1 MPDLK
6 ISQLPEYTGNTS
18 GSWLIMNNSGETT
31 TYKVKK
37 ENWVFPYNG
46 NATITGSLNVSGNI
60 SAATSSNFR
69 SVTFGDSFVGVL
81 GPGNLFVPNGY
92 VNTPAI
98 FAESAPPSTGTLDI
112 FTHQRLSLTSSIGN
126 VNISA
131 GQFGGTPRNI
141 NLTSAGGT
149 INSGSLRV
157 IGNTTLTGSL
167 NVTGSSTL
175 NAGGLGNNILTGSI
189 NAMDAVGAGNYMVA
203 RAGGSNFLNAA
214 LNELSGSVKNRI
226 IGPTEITGSLRVS
239 DIPSGSTS
247 NQYVVYNTGSGQFER
262 TTNTGGSG
270 LKTKSFNITG
280 AGWTYPGSGSVRYRT
295 LNFATPFS
303 STNFAGSC
311 MFKYDNST
319 GFRNDEARY
328 DIINSGSVNLIVDN
342 VPLSSSIFN
351 AIFIE
356 NGES

>member
-18 GSWLIMNNSGETT
+18 GSWLIMNNSGQTT

-46 NATITGSLNVSGNI
+46 NATITGSLIVSSSANNIIGGNATTLTGSNAILSTPSNVMDAIGGTGLNTLNAYRNEFYATQGNKIVGNTTLTGSLNVSGNI
-60 SAATSSNFR
+60 SATTGAFATSIT
-69 SVTFGDSFVGVL
+69 TFDSIVG
-81 GPGNLFVPNGY
+81 GNLGVTNGY
-92 VNTPAI
+92 VRTPVILGQIGNTL
-98 FAESAPPSTGTLDI
+98 TGTLDLL
-112 FTHQRLSLTSSIGN
+112 TLTRLSLTSSIGD

-131 GQFGGTPRNI
+131 GESGVSPKNI
-141 NLTSAGGT
+141 RLTSAGGT

-157 IGNTTLTGSL
+157 IGNTT
-167 NVTGSSTL
+167 
-175 NAGGLGNNILTGSI
+175 
-189 NAMDAVGAGNYMVA
+189 
-203 RAGGSNFLNAA
+203 
-214 LNELSGSVKNRI
+214 
-226 IGPTEITGSLRVS
+226 ITGSLRVS

-262 TTNTGGSG
+262 TTNSGGSG

-311 MFKYDNST
+311 MFKYDNTSGFSST
-319 GFRNDEARY
+319 DARY
-328 DIINSGSVNLIVDN
+328 EIINSGSVNLILAN